1 MEKIEREAK
10 RSEEKRWR
18 TLSATS
24 QTQLEDYSSYLM
36 ADQTSAKESALLS
49 LKMKYNK
56 INIDSIS
63 RLKLTWE

>member
-1 MEKIEREAK
+1 MGKQKDQKKKGGEHY
-10 RSEEKRWR
+10 
-18 TLSATS
+18 L
-24 QTQLEDYSSYLM
+24 QLLKLKDYSSYLM
-36 ADQTSAKESALLS
+36 ADETSAKESALLS